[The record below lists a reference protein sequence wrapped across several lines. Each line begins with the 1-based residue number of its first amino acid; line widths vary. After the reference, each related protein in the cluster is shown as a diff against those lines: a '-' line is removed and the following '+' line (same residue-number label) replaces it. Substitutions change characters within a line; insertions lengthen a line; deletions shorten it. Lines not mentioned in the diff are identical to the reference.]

1 MHAMQCA
8 GGFTTYYYLQ
18 LLCSKW
24 CVISDALGWQSSPFS
39 FDHFFHLVIGRAGR
53 KRNRILVCVLAVS
66 WQLWLVRNG
75 VVFREKV
82 VHSPL
87 IIVFGILFL
96 TQWKILLNPSEA
108 EEMEALIMM
117 IQGTGQNLRT
127 IKIWSGF
134 TSVFGE
140 SLFVVVTLALVRSFV
155 MSIM

>member
-1 MHAMQCA
+1 MC
-8 GGFTTYYYLQ
+8 LE
-18 LLCSKW
+18 
-24 CVISDALGWQSSPFS
+24 
-39 FDHFFHLVIGRAGR
+39 R
-53 KRNRILVCVLAVS
+53 
-66 WQLWLVRNG
+66 
-75 VVFREKV
+75 V

-87 IIVFGILFL
+87 IIVFGILLL